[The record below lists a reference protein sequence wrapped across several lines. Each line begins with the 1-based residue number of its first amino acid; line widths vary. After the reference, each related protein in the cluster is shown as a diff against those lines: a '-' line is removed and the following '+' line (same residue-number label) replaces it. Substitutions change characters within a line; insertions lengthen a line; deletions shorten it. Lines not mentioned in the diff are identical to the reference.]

1 MLDFQADISGSGDL
15 WGGALEN
22 YITESMDAI
31 AEAARDEWV
40 RLAQESDLTVT
51 KDAYIEGIGE
61 IQAPS
66 ETERKIELEGW
77 LPNALETGIG
87 SFDMKPGL
95 LKGRDHVA
103 IPMKYGAPGSTN
115 STPLTSQTFNRAK
128 NLKKGERFS
137 TKMGRSKYEG
147 LKRDSQTKDRDSF
160 VKFRTVSVNSPS
172 SSWVHPGLTP
182 LLLAEQV
189 QSFIEQNMPNILAKF
204 NPDQG

>member
-66 ETERKIELEGW
+66 ETERKIEL
-77 LPNALETGIG
+77 
-87 SFDMKPGL
+87 
-95 LKGRDHVA
+95 
-103 IPMKYGAPGSTN
+103 
-115 STPLTSQTFNRAK
+115 
-128 NLKKGERFS
+128 
-137 TKMGRSKYEG
+137 
-147 LKRDSQTKDRDSF
+147 
-160 VKFRTVSVNSPS
+160 
-172 SSWVHPGLTP
+172 
-182 LLLAEQV
+182 
-189 QSFIEQNMPNILAKF
+189 
-204 NPDQG
+204 